1 MGYIFGVALPLGL
14 WWGLMRELAGGAIW
28 TCLISHI
35 LLELGPT
42 LAGTSPALP

>member
-1 MGYIFGVALPLGL
+1 
-14 WWGLMRELAGGAIW
+14 MRELSGGAIW
-28 TCLISHI
+28 ACLLSHI